1 MKNKKIKIIII
12 SFICVL
18 LIAIV
23 AFVGISILNQK
34 EDNNETLEV
43 QKEEMEEQEPI
54 YEKDYS
60 MHNGDIFVKVGN
72 TIGYINKLDNSTQI
86 INVESGETIQ
96 VKTPE
101 RGLEKLYFDGK
112 NMYGVP
118 SHYVGKGIYKID
130 LQGNVSKIY
139 EGECVQLWLT
149 DDKIYFIKQNGFD
162 EINQTPQGDLCYMD
176 KYGKN
181 ITTIISNVK
190 NYFRIQDNTIYYTDL
205 STRGLYKVDIDGNNK
220 QLLAEGRTYITG
232 INKDYIVYVDY
243 ADGESYHVLYFDD
256 NTNHKVGRFGNSYVT
271 NKIGY
276 IYTRKLTGKN
286 NEIDVTFSLLKIDA
300 KNKTEE
306 QIQNTE
312 DMARISYVYKKN
324 VYFTGSNIIK
334 YNLKDNTSESMDI
347 RLAQFLD
354 GKAYEFKMDG
364 NQKVI
369 QVIIYDL
376 ENNENKKVALNYKDI
391 VQETKVEEKA
401 ENITSNENSN
411 KYTLKEENETNK
423 QNATES
429 EENKTPITKEEAI
442 KIWKENIP
450 ILGANN
456 NIIDYENYT
465 FMLNISQAEVKPN
478 TLFTQSDNL
487 PERQSSNLRKV
498 WKIETSDSIDAL
510 QMLDVYIDIYTGQI
524 IGGRI
529 YGD

>member
-1 MKNKKIKIIII
+1 MKNKKVKIIII
-12 SFICVL
+12 SFICIL

-34 EDNNETLEV
+34 EDNNETLEIE
-43 QKEEMEEQEPI
+43 KEKMEEQEPI

-86 INVESGETIQ
+86 INVESGETIE
-96 VKTPE
+96 VKNPE
-101 RGLEKLYFDGK
+101 RGLEKLYFDGE
-112 NMYGVP
+112 NMYGLP

-176 KYGKN
+176 KNGGN
-181 ITTIISNVK
+181 ITTVISNVK
-190 NYFRIQDNTIYYTDL
+190 NYFRIQDDTIYYTDL
-205 STRGLYKVDIDGNNK
+205 STRGLYKTDIDGNNK

-243 ADGESYHVLYFDD
+243 ADNESYHVLYLDD
-256 NTNHKVGRFGNSYVT
+256 NTNHKIGRFGNSYIT

-276 IYTRKLTGKN
+276 IYTRKLKGEN
-286 NEIDVTFSLLKIDA
+286 NEIDVTFSLLKINA
-300 KNKTEE
+300 KNKTEK
-306 QIQNTE
+306 QIGNTE
-312 DMARISYVYKKN
+312 DMARISYVYKQN
-324 VYFTGSNIIK
+324 AYFTGSKVIK
-334 YNLKDNTSESMDI
+334 YNLVDNTSERTDISM
-347 RLAQFLD
+347 AQFLD

-364 NQKVI
+364 NQKLI
-369 QVIIYDL
+369 QIIIYDL
-376 ENNENKKVALNYKDI
+376 ENNENKKVVLNYKNI
-391 VQETKVEEKA
+391 VQETKVEEKV
-401 ENITSNENSN
+401 ENTTSNENSN

-423 QNATES
+423 PNTTES

-450 ILGANN
+450 TLGANN

-465 FMLNISQAEVKPN
+465 VMLNISQTDVKPN
-478 TLFTQSDNL
+478 TQFTQTDIL
-487 PERQSSNLRKV
+487 PTRQSSELRKV
-498 WKIETSDSIDAL
+498 WKIETSDSQDRL
-510 QMLDVYIDIYTGQI
+510 QMLDVYIDIYTGKI